1 MSLKLRDIVGNI
13 FHTEEKEES
22 ELNNTISNARQKVN
36 SAYGTVKNFANTYNP
51 FLKKNGE
58 LVNPYIDYQKLLD
71 NPNTSSKIKNYIKNA
86 TGLTPSETQQ
96 IVTNLEAEG
105 AKEFKAEN
113 TVASKTA
120 NVGTV
125 KPTSNVTSTSTKT
138 NNVGTGEFVNRVGQ
152 RITDTSKFN
161 NGAAKGQCVWYALG
175 RATERNGKN
184 ITIGGNGNSMY
195 YSAKPEAQLSA
206 TPQNLK
212 GNTLLCFNKGTSSAG
227 QKYGHVIFI
236 EDVVGDTVYY
246 TEGGS
251 GYYKNGT
258 DGVVKTATKEQILQ
272 GVNSAGSRIG
282 SEPVGLIDLSK
293 Y

>member
-13 FHTEEKEES
+13 FHTKEKEETES
-22 ELNNTISNARQKVN
+22 NNATLNAQNKVN
-36 SAYGTVKNFANTYNP
+36 QVYGINPSLKKEYNP
-51 FLKKNGE
+51 FLKRNGE

-71 NPNTSSKIKNYIKNA
+71 NPNTSSTIKKYIKNA
-86 TGLTPSETQQ
+86 TGLIPTEVEQPTINTGAENNTTNLAKYKATGETTPVATPTTPTQQ
-96 IVTNLEAEG
+96 
-105 AKEFKAEN
+105 
-113 TVASKTA
+113 
-120 NVGTV
+120 
-125 KPTSNVTSTSTKT
+125 
-138 NNVGTGEFVNRVGQ
+138 NVGTGEYKNLVGQ
-152 RITDTSKFN
+152 RITDTSKYN

-195 YSAKPEAQLSA
+195 YQAKKESQLSA
-206 TPQNLK
+206 TPDNLK
-212 GNTLLCFNKGTSSAG
+212 GNTLLCYNKGTSSAG
-227 QKYGHVIFI
+227 QKYGHVIYI

>member
-13 FHTEEKEES
+13 FHTKEKEETES
-22 ELNNTISNARQKVN
+22 NNATLNAQNKVN
-36 SAYGTVKNFANTYNP
+36 QVYGINPSLKKEYNP
-51 FLKKNGE
+51 FLKRNGE

-71 NPNTSSKIKNYIKNA
+71 NPNTSSTIKKYIKNA
-86 TGLTPSETQQ
+86 TGLIPTEVEQPTVNIATQNN
-96 IVTNLEAEG
+96 VTNG
-105 AKEFKAEN
+105 SVNKVTNKATGE
-113 TVASKTA
+113 TTPVATH
-120 NVGTV
+120 TT
-125 KPTSNVTSTSTKT
+125 PTQK
-138 NNVGTGEFVNRVGQ
+138 NVGTGEFKNLVGQ
-152 RITDTSKFN
+152 RITDTSKYN

-195 YSAKPEAQLSA
+195 YQAKKESQLSA
-206 TPQNLK
+206 TPDNLK
-212 GNTLLCFNKGTSSAG
+212 GNTLLCYNKGTSSAG

-258 DGVVKTATKEQILQ
+258 DGVIKTATKEQILQ